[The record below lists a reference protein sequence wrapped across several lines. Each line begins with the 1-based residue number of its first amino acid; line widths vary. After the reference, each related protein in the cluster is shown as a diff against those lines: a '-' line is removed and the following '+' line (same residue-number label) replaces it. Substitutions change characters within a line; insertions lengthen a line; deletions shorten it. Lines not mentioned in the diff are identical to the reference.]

1 MQLKIFKTDLSLIC
15 WSEVK
20 KELYKNELTEI
31 ELLRR
36 ELKNKNKIIG
46 GYKSYLKKLKK

>member
-1 MQLKIFKTDLSLIC
+1 MQLKIFKTNMSLID
-15 WSEVK
+15 WAKVK
-20 KELYKNELTEI
+20 QDLYKNELSEI
-31 ELLRR
+31 ELLRV

>member
-1 MQLKIFKTDLSLIC
+1 MQLKLFKTNMSLID
-15 WSEVK
+15 WAKVK
-20 KELYKNELTEI
+20 ADLYKNDLTEI